1 MQVNHSAAL
10 SFAESGFVDRYLKAR
25 ERFFNTDC
33 QFIIQEKESDQELSR
48 SALSH
53 AYQQG
58 WISITEFQRWN
69 SQLADSTNE

>member
-1 MQVNHSAAL
+1 MHSVYHAATEM
-10 SFAESGFVDRYLKAR
+10 SFAESGLVDRYLK
-25 ERFFNTDC
+25 ERQSFFNSAC
-33 QFIIQEKESDQELSR
+33 QFVIETPETSEELTR

-69 SQLADSTNE
+69 SQLAD

>member
-1 MQVNHSAAL
+1 MHLNHATAAL
-10 SFAESGFVDRYLKAR
+10 SFAESGYIDRYLKAR
-25 ERFFNTDC
+25 EQFFKSAC
-33 QFIIQEKESDQELSR
+33 QFVVKERESEQDLSR

-69 SQLADSTNE
+69 SQLADSGC